1 MSDTAEATNQTK
13 KKRAPAT
20 RVTAE
25 NRYPFF
31 NLAKSVELA
40 AAVQGPGGNVCT
52 PEQLGGYLQYKNT
65 NGGGFVARVAAAKTF
80 GLIET
85 NQNKYRITNRAQR
98 ILFPVRDSEK
108 RQALV
113 EAFLSVPTYRRIYDA
128 HKGTT
133 LPPEFGLQNYMRT
146 EFGVPAARAQQAVS
160 VLLASAETAGFFETT
175 GQRTQLIEPR
185 IEGGAP
191 PADQRPLTGDD
202 AIQQRRVGG
211 GGHSGG
217 NGGSG
222 GTSRGKLV
230 DGVIEMLPDADQ
242 WEEPLFKDWLELL
255 EMTIRVRYKLPKT

>member
-1 MSDTAEATNQTK
+1 MSDTAEATAASK

-25 NRYPFF
+25 NRYPYF

-65 NGGGFVARVAAAKTF
+65 NGGGFVARVAAAKIF

-98 ILFPVRDSEK
+98 ILFPVRDSER

-113 EAFLSVPTYRRIYDA
+113 EAFLGVPTYKRIYEA

-146 EFGVPAARAQQAVS
+146 EFGVPAPRAQQAVS
-160 VLLASAETAGFFETT
+160 VLLASAETAGFFATT

-185 IEGGAP
+185 IDGAAPP
-191 PADQRPLTGDD
+191 PADQQLPPRDD
-202 AIQQRRVGG
+202 TINQRNGG

-217 NGGSG
+217 NGGG
-222 GTSRGKLV
+222 GTSCGKLV

-255 EMTIRVRYKLPKT
+255 EMTIRVRYKLPKP